1 MRGNNATLGGT
12 LDFSDS
18 IHKMGC
24 VAQHSRSGDNGYSS
38 VQCPFRGAKY
48 HHCRKIR
55 QIKRACLS
63 RKPRPPV
70 FKQQKKPLSEVLKE
84 EPISTVVSE
93 EEGSEQ
99 APSDKYI
106 LHQVASQFSK
116 PLMIQVEI
124 NHKSVTKKLFKV
136 Y

>member
-1 MRGNNATLGGT
+1 VRGNNATLGGT

-70 FKQQKKPLSEVLKE
+70 FKQQKKPISEVLTE
-84 EPISTVVSE
+84 EPISIYIVVSE

-99 APSDKYI
+99 ASSD
-106 LHQVASQFSK
+106 LQQVASQFSK